1 LDVQSGVDFSVPQT
15 NDTSSSPFAFVYPVV
30 NFNATAYSFFA
41 FVVLPPAAPVP
52 ITVAPVLLGSD
63 VQFC

>member
-1 LDVQSGVDFSVPQT
+1 MDVQTGVDFSVPQS
-15 NDTSSSPFAFVYPVV
+15 NDTSPFAFVYAVANP
-30 NFNATAYSFFA
+30 NATAYSFFA

>member
-1 LDVQSGVDFSVPQT
+1 MDVQSGVDFSVPQT
-15 NDTSSSPFAFVYPVV
+15 NGTLSPFAFVYPVA
-30 NFNATAYSFFA
+30 NPNATAYSFFA